1 VRFTI
6 ERIRTLVVV
15 AGVLLLAALGAFLAA
30 AKWRNLLHRVD
41 VPRSLANE
49 ILQES
54 RNFHYTHS
62 LGAHSK
68 FSIDASEEIQ
78 LKNEHIELRGVVI
91 EIYGEDGTQTDKIA
105 GDEFEYD
112 QKSGIASAQ
121 GPVEMILT
129 RPPAPAGGGKKVD
142 RSHTAAAGEVGQVHV
157 KASGV
162 TFNYNTG
169 VVTTDQRVEF
179 TTTQGSGSA
188 VGASYDSQRGYLTL
202 VQAVELTTYR
212 GADEVQ
218 IHAQHAEFERG
229 AQLCLLRAA
238 TLEYREGQAEA
249 AQARVLFR
257 GDGSAAHLDATGGFV
272 LTTSTGGRLASP
284 TAAMDFDEH
293 NQPRHG
299 HLEGGVILD
308 SKQEGDSKQ
317 AGASAQESRTMHG
330 TSPTA
335 ELDFTAQ
342 GQLRHAHLERGVTMQ
357 SEATCQETAGQTL
370 DVSRTWRSPVAD
382 VDFRTIHG
390 GGQGGGQSA
399 GKTQVEPET
408 IHGTGG
414 VVITSESRRGNA
426 AAVPA
431 KMSADEVTGTFG
443 AGSALR
449 TLVGTG
455 HAEMEQTTA
464 TGAQQTASGDRL
476 DVSFAP
482 PAAQNREQKTGEQV
496 NRGGAQTAGA
506 PDVQTAELDGHVVLF
521 QQPAAKPGVQP
532 QPPLRATA
540 GKAVYEGGGEW
551 LHLTG
556 SSRTG
561 NGPRIV
567 NGGLE
572 LTADKVDVSRQSDEA
587 FARGNV
593 KATWSG
599 GNSTGGK
606 STGGGPNGGGNQGG
620 TSQIGTRQG
629 GTGQGSVALGGNGPA
644 HVIANEAQLNESTGE
659 ATFRGH
665 ARLWQ
670 QANSVAAPEIVLNQ
684 QLQTLTARTGDAAD
698 PVRAVL
704 LNAGAPGMGVGTGDG
719 AGNAHGQSA
728 AGNAAAKPAAPSV
741 IRVRGG
747 DLMYSDAEHRAVM
760 HGGVAGAVVA
770 ETGTATS
777 TSDTVDLLLI
787 PAGNREGSAGQAKVD
802 RMTATGHVVLT
813 SEGRRGT
820 GEQLVYSGVTG
831 DYVLT
836 GTAAAPP
843 RMTDPGQGN
852 VTGEA
857 LIFHSRD
864 DSVSIEGGGHE
875 TRTETTAP
883 QAHGK

>member
-6 ERIRTLVVV
+6 ERIRTLVLV
-15 AGVLLLAALGAFLAA
+15 AGALLLVALGAFLVR
-30 AKWRNLLHRVD
+30 AKWKNLLSRRD
-41 VPRSLANE
+41 LPQRLGLNITE
-49 ILQES
+49 ES
-54 RNFHYTHS
+54 NGYTYSHN

-68 FSIDASEEIQ
+68 FKIHASKAVQ
-78 LKNEHIELRGVVI
+78 LKNDHIELHDVEI
-91 EIYGEDGTQTDKIA
+91 EIYGADGTEADKIA

-129 RPPAPAGGGKKVD
+129 RPPGPPGSSKKAD
-142 RSHTAAAGEVGQVHV
+142 RSHTAAGEAGQVQV
-157 KASGV
+157 KTSGV
-162 TFNYNTG
+162 TFDRNTG
-169 VVTTDQRVEF
+169 VVTTAQRVNF
-179 TTTQGSGSA
+179 TMTQGSGSA

-202 VQAVELTTYR
+202 LQAVEVTTYR
-212 GADEVQ
+212 GEDEVRV
-218 IHAQHAEFERG
+218 HAQHAEFDRG

-238 TLEYREGQAEA
+238 TLEYRDGQAEA
-249 AQARVLFR
+249 AQAKVLFR
-257 GDGSAAHLDATGGFV
+257 DDGSAAHLDTTGGFV
-272 LTTSTGGRLASP
+272 LTTATGGRLASP

-299 HLEGGVILD
+299 RLEGGVTLD
-308 SKQEGDSKQ
+308 SKQTGDSKH
-317 AGASAQESRTMHG
+317 GVASAQEGRTVHG
-330 TSPTA
+330 ASPTA
-335 ELDFTAQ
+335 ELDFTAE
-342 GQLRHAHLERGVTMQ
+342 GQLHHAHLERGVTMQ
-357 SEATCQETAGQTL
+357 SEATSLEPTGQTL

-390 GGQGGGQSA
+390 GGESA

-431 KMSADEVTGTFG
+431 KMIADEVTGTFG

-482 PAAQNREQKTGEQV
+482 PGAAQNRE
-496 NRGGAQTAGA
+496 RGGEGA
-506 PDVQTAELDGHVVLF
+506 REQGSTGRGGIQEMGGGDVQSAELDGHVVLF
-521 QQPAAKPGVQP
+521 QQPAAKPGAQP
-532 QPPLRATA
+532 QPPMRATA
-540 GKAVYEGGGEW
+540 GKALYEGGGEW
-551 LHLTG
+551 LRLTI
-556 SSRTG
+556 
-561 NGPRIV
+561 NPRIV

-572 LTADKVDVSRQSDEA
+572 LTADKVDVSRESGDA
-587 FARGNV
+587 FAHGNV
-593 KATWSG
+593 KATWTG
-599 GNSTGGK
+599 GESTGGA
-606 STGGGPNGGGNQGG
+606 PNGGGNQGG
-620 TSQIGTRQG
+620 TSQDGR
-629 GTGQGSVALGGNGPA
+629 GQGSVALGGNGPA
-644 HVIANEAQLNESTGE
+644 HVIAAEAQMNQSTGE

-670 QANSVAAPEIVLNQ
+670 QANSVAGPEIVLNQ
-684 QLQTLTARTGDAAD
+684 QMQTLTARTSDAAD

-704 LNAGAPGMGVGTGDG
+704 LSPGAPGTGIG
-719 AGNAHGQSA
+719 AGNTHGQSP
-728 AGNAAAKPAAPSV
+728 AGNAAKPATPSV

-747 DLMYSDAEHRAVM
+747 DLKYSDTEHRAVM

-777 TSDTVDLLLI
+777 TSDTVELLLI
-787 PAGNREGSAGQAKVD
+787 PTGNREGSGGQAQSAGGQAQVD

-843 RMTDPGQGN
+843 RMTAPGQGN

-864 DSVSIEGGGHE
+864 DSVSIEGGGRE

-883 QAHGK
+883 HAHGK